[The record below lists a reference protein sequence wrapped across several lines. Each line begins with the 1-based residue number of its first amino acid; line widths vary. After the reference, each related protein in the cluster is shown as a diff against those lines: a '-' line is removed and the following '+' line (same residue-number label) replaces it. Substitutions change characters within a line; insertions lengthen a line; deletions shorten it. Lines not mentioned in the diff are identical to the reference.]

1 MDFEDARRIFRGF
14 ELPRDGFEDLLAE
27 VGKLRGAASAV
38 QPARSA
44 HQAAF
49 NTATAKDGR
58 AA

>member
-27 VGKLRGAASAV
+27 VGKLRGDAPSA
-38 QPARSA
+38 QPAHSA
-44 HQAAF
+44 YQAAF
-49 NTATAKDGR
+49 NAATAKDGR